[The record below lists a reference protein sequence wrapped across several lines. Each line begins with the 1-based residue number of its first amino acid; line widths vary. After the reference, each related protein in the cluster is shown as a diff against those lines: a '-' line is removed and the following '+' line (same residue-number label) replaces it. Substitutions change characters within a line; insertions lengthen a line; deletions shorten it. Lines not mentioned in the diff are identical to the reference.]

1 MVDEIKYANKEM
13 NEAKKGIAENEGKKA
28 VAKG

>member
-13 NEAKKGIAENEGKKA
+13 NETKKGITENEGKKA